1 LTSQDPILH
10 QHSTAQHSK
19 VPFTSASIQS
29 CITLL
34 FSINSLHFQLS
45 LFNNLHFTTNKL
57 QTIAMAST
65 TFTSTQSIVLFG
77 RGGYNGPAEGEDD
90 DSHSSSQPMNF
101 GRGGYNRGPDDD
113 DEEDG
118 RGGYN

>member
-1 LTSQDPILH
+1 
-10 QHSTAQHSK
+10 
-19 VPFTSASIQS
+19 
-29 CITLL
+29 
-34 FSINSLHFQLS
+34 
-45 LFNNLHFTTNKL
+45 
-57 QTIAMAST
+57 MAST
-65 TFTSTQSIVLFG
+65 TFPSTQSIVLFG

-113 DEEDG
+113 EEEDG